1 MATTDASKIGSS
13 APSQFEL
20 INGAVG
26 ASTPQKQRLVRDVQV
41 FTTPA
46 KQSIGQ
52 NHIVSGGETKT
63 PAAAEKTNIWARIF
77 FGVAIVAMV
86 VASHCVCRSWKE
98 RSPSLLIPALFWVLV
113 ATIIGTV
120 SEILYKKPKVE
131 TIAGDMRAP
140 LPVAPSAAFLA
151 GQPVPIVNVGN
162 TCFINAST
170 QCLMNDDRLTH
181 IFREICERAKDRH
194 LAFYEFL
201 SLFPSQ
207 ISFSEWFSCL
217 WESKKKDAPL
227 LKVRSVGD
235 VLAMLAQRKSKLGYG
250 TEAFKKQYPC
260 ITAFIG
266 QFSSAQ
272 READFP
278 VVADAGEELYQEFA
292 RMKDDQK
299 IMTFFSNERSEVERR
314 IKGFEA
320 YLNLITS
327 YERAVQHEPHTVCL
341 GGGFFSSHSSIGNIR
356 HLIQKAG
363 DGSQEDAA
371 ELLDCLV
378 QYIRPCDY
386 PEAFFSMIRQR
397 TWAECSVDKKA
408 EEETKVAAKMKLH
421 NQSKKPEDQLTTL
434 PDDNI
439 TKSPAEPYVIL
450 RSDNLTEGQDGQQL
464 LDQTLGSTRKA
475 QTDPT
480 AIFMKNGEAK
490 LYYATSE
497 QLIIEPPPDRF
508 ILQLMRFQLDGKV
521 SCNVNM
527 PLEIRM
533 SSQVYELKSIVVHE
547 GTSAE
552 GGHYTAML
560 KKTIEGETKW
570 WYASD
575 SHVTSEDTERY
586 KQTALKQGYLYF
598 YVKKDAAII

>member
-1 MATTDASKIGSS
+1 M
-13 APSQFEL
+13 
-20 INGAVG
+20 
-26 ASTPQKQRLVRDVQV
+26 
-41 FTTPA
+41 
-46 KQSIGQ
+46 
-52 NHIVSGGETKT
+52 
-63 PAAAEKTNIWARIF
+63 
-77 FGVAIVAMV
+77 
-86 VASHCVCRSWKE
+86 
-98 RSPSLLIPALFWVLV
+98 
-113 ATIIGTV
+113 
-120 SEILYKKPKVE
+120 
-131 TIAGDMRAP
+131 
-140 LPVAPSAAFLA
+140 
-151 GQPVPIVNVGN
+151 
-162 TCFINAST
+162 
-170 QCLMNDDRLTH
+170 
-181 IFREICERAKDRH
+181 
-194 LAFYEFL
+194 
-201 SLFPSQ
+201 
-207 ISFSEWFSCL
+207 
-217 WESKKKDAPL
+217 
-227 LKVRSVGD
+227 
-235 VLAMLAQRKSKLGYG
+235 
-250 TEAFKKQYPC
+250 
-260 ITAFIG
+260 
-266 QFSSAQ
+266 
-272 READFP
+272 
-278 VVADAGEELYQEFA
+278 
-292 RMKDDQK
+292 
-299 IMTFFSNERSEVERR
+299 
-314 IKGFEA
+314 
-320 YLNLITS
+320 
-327 YERAVQHEPHTVCL
+327 
-341 GGGFFSSHSSIGNIR
+341 
-356 HLIQKAG
+356 IQKAG